1 MVESRNSKLVFDFGN
16 QYVKEKN
23 SAPYFGLPAWWRR
36 FMFQIL
42 TPREVTVYL
51 YLCSV
56 MDQNAVAYPTI
67 EQIAEDMAVK
77 SRSIVVEAINRL
89 VTTHFILRSGEPYV
103 GRIMGKR
110 TVYQRPLP
118 HYTILEL
125 LKDGLID
132 ENLYPVEILMKKR
145 NYELTSASDEVVKS
159 GLKRVMGNANYAAYD
174 TLKVPERR
182 KRALIAA
189 LQQHVDEATTVD
201 VPQVTAVPLET
212 QILNVS
218 GEMQT
223 ILREEL
229 DELNESIPF

>member
-16 QYVKEKN
+16 QYVKEKD
-23 SAPYFGLPAWWRR
+23 SAPFFGLPAWWRR

-77 SRSIVVEAINRL
+77 SRSIVVEAVNRL
-89 VTTHFILRSGEPYV
+89 VATHFVLRSGEPYV

-125 LKDGLID
+125 LKSGLID
-132 ENLYPVEILMKKR
+132 ENLYPVDIVMKKR
-145 NYELTSASDEVVKS
+145 NYDLTSASDEVVKS
-159 GLKRVMGNANYAAYD
+159 GLKRLIGATNYAAFEM
-174 TLKVPERR
+174 LKVPERR
-182 KRALIAA
+182 RRALIAA
-189 LQQHVDEATTVD
+189 LQQHVDKARTFD
-201 VPQVTAVPLET
+201 APRVTAVQLAT
-212 QILNVS
+212 HILNVS

-229 DELNESIPF
+229 DELNEAVPF